1 MQPLALCGVSH
12 YIARMS
18 SITRF
23 NPKTGI
29 VDFWHEFRKPNPFRI
44 PMLLASTVPLM
55 VIFYWLSGETH
66 YSNPE
71 RPVITY
77 ISTLDQARSDAEII
91 ASNEANQEVK
101 ELREAAADDLAERKR
116 EIYKQLGRGL
126 GMDVDKIAAEA
137 DARKA
142 AEDAAAAERRAERV
156 APSGDEASAPA
167 DTQAPAESPRS

>member
-1 MQPLALCGVSH
+1 
-12 YIARMS
+12 MS
-18 SITRF
+18 SFTRF
-23 NPKTGI
+23 NPKTGV
-29 VDFWHEFRKPNPFRI
+29 VDFWHEFRKPNPFRV
-44 PMLLASTVPLM
+44 PMLLASTIPLL

-77 ISTLDQARSDAEII
+77 ISTLDADRSDEEII

-101 ELREAAADDLAERKR
+101 DLRQAAIDDLAERKR
-116 EIYKQLGRGL
+116 EIYKDLGRGL

-142 AEDAAAAERRAERV
+142 AEEAAAAERRAARV
-156 APSGDEASAPA
+156 APVEPDAPSP
-167 DTQAPAESPRS
+167 DGKAPAESSQP